1 MQDLQRQSTAP
12 DPVQAALGLR
22 ARVLQRGVVVA
33 VVMAA
38 VAVVM
43 AEVKVMVVVVVLKL
57 LSVVGIVEEHGLPF
71 EPAVSDGL
79 VQQLEAVDLGLERL
93 LVVPMVML
101 PLPLLLLRLLLTL
114 TMAAGQHLQQ
124 RRVDHLLSLD
134 SLSFS
139 FSAASS
145 LLQLLQPWHLWL
157 IATLIFVQ

>member
-43 AEVKVMVVVVVLKL
+43 AEVKVMVVVVLKL

>member
-22 ARVLQRGVVVA
+22 ARVLQRGVVVG

-43 AEVKVMVVVVVLKL
+43 AEVKVMVVVVLKL